1 MSNNIFPNFPIS
13 FVQEQSFLKLVNFA
27 HGEGV
32 VKFLRIYGLFHGVRG
47 EVYYIIFLSYYYIF
61 SGSLHHKYLGK
72 NLVAHGFPFLA
83 FLLIYLKYWQ
93 IPSSICLTHLL

>member
-1 MSNNIFPNFPIS
+1 
-13 FVQEQSFLKLVNFA
+13 
-27 HGEGV
+27 
-32 VKFLRIYGLFHGVRG
+32 VR
-47 EVYYIIFLSYYYIF
+47 YTTLYFYLIIIFF